1 MATSYGASSPEELE
15 TMLEDATVL
24 RDLGELAALFVPGA
38 VLHRAGHELPVRG
51 RRGIA
56 RMFTEP
62 PDSPTYVAFPPHV
75 LQRGATALVL
85 TGSAVHVTR
94 RSPHGWR
101 YLISW
106 LDG

>member
-1 MATSYGASSPEELE
+1 MF
-15 TMLEDATVL
+15 EDATVL
-24 RDLGELAALFVPGA
+24 GDPNELAALFVPGA
-38 VLHRAGHELPVRG
+38 VLHRAGRELPVRG

-56 RMFTEP
+56 ELLTER
-62 PDSPTYVAFPPHV
+62 PDRPAYVALTPHIV
-75 LQRGATALVL
+75 QRGATALVL

-94 RSPHGWR
+94 RSPQGWR

>member
-1 MATSYGASSPEELE
+1 MVGSYGASPPEELE
-15 TMLEDATVL
+15 TMFEDAIVL
-24 RDLGELAALFVPGA
+24 GDPNELAALFVPGA
-38 VLHRAGHELPVRG
+38 VLHRAGRELPVRG

-56 RMFTEP
+56 ELLTERP
-62 PDSPTYVAFPPHV
+62 GRPAYVALAPHIV
-75 LQRGATALVL
+75 QRGATALVL

-94 RSPHGWR
+94 RSPQGWR

>member
-1 MATSYGASSPEELE
+1 MAVAYGARSPEELE
-15 TMLEDATVL
+15 TMFEDATVL
-24 RDLGELAALFVPGA
+24 GDPDVLAALFASGA
-38 VLHRAGHELPVRG
+38 VLHRAGHELPVHG
-51 RRGIA
+51 RRGIVGLL
-56 RMFTEP
+56 TER
-62 PDSPTYVAFPPHV
+62 PDSPAYLALPPRI

-85 TGSAVHVTR
+85 AGSAVHVTR

>member
-1 MATSYGASSPEELE
+1 MEGSYGASSPEELE
-15 TMLEDATVL
+15 TMLEDATER
-24 RDLGELAALFVPGA
+24 RDQEELAAQFAPGA
-38 VLHRAGHELPVRG
+38 VLHRAGRELPVRG

-56 RMFTEP
+56 ELLTER
-62 PDSPTYVAFPPHV
+62 PDRPAYIALTPHI

-94 RSPHGWR
+94 RSPQGWR

>member
-1 MATSYGASSPEELE
+1 MVGSYGASSPEELE
-15 TMLEDATVL
+15 TMFEDATVL
-24 RDLGELAALFVPGA
+24 GDPNELAALFVPGA
-38 VLHRAGHELPVRG
+38 VLHRAGRELPVRG

-56 RMFTEP
+56 ELLTER
-62 PDSPTYVAFPPHV
+62 PDRPAYVALTPHI

-94 RSPHGWR
+94 RSPQGWR

>member
-1 MATSYGASSPEELE
+1 MEGSYGASSPEELE

-24 RDLGELAALFVPGA
+24 GDPDELAALFAPGA
-38 VLHRAGHELPVRG
+38 VLHRAGRELPVRG

-56 RMFTEP
+56 ELLTER
-62 PDSPTYVAFPPHV
+62 PDRPAYIALTPHI

-94 RSPHGWR
+94 RSPQGWR